1 MIGVNLALPAPISS
15 FETIVGP
22 IELPVSSTLLYTSP
36 GLRRISDIYLSQD
49 SNARDVTLHIVPAGA
64 TKADAHRF
72 LIDFDTIANDLRPV
86 TGLNY
91 AIQKGWTIYGDSSGT
106 GTNLVIIA
114 YR

>member
-1 MIGVNLALPAPISS
+1 MALPAPISS

-22 IELPVSSTLLYTSP
+22 IEIPTTSTLLYTSP

-49 SNARDVTLHIVPAGA
+49 GTARNVTLHIVPAGA
-64 TKADAHRF
+64 VKANAHRF
-72 LIDFDTIANDLRPV
+72 LIDFVTIANDLRPV

-91 AIQKGWTIYGDSSGT
+91 AIQKGWEIYGDSSDT